1 MFDALSDSKSPL
13 GHRNAVLA
21 GEGEKTQRWDT
32 TVCSAGKVFSIAT
45 EAEHMSPWTQIHL
58 YLLSHVIL
66 K

>member
-1 MFDALSDSKSPL
+1 MFEALSDSKSPL

-45 EAEHMSPWTQIHL
+45 EAEHMSP
-58 YLLSHVIL
+58 
-66 K
+66 